1 MDPPDGAERR
11 PGFPALGMKRSKARL
26 TKTVGLSGPRASAIR
41 IALPVAA
48 AGLLGKSRL
57 DWQVSLS
64 GTLHLWN
71 RSASIAPCAKSS
83 TIVSSRLSSLYSS
96 AAMPFTPLRT
106 GLSVTRPSLSRRFRI
121 TFRCYA
127 ISSPGYHIRTTSTC
141 PVNNPPP
148 ADHWLITPLLGKGP
162 AADDGCVPPQ
172 PNSQQTKA
180 QPKQQLGWALVCLR
194 PTHDQSAS
202 RSLSP
207 HCKQAESTRGI
218 HQQDHRPARCEA
230 RWRDSERTDAPFAVG
245 ELSGWPG
252 QPVPK

>member
-141 PVNNPPP
+141 PANNPPP

-172 PNSQQTKA
+172 PA
-180 QPKQQLGWALVCLR
+180 QKDPDLEALGPSPRRRACPLPKPARAGRQDR
-194 PTHDQSAS
+194 PQSGPRVRRLMCPA
-202 RSLSP
+202 
-207 HCKQAESTRGI
+207 
-218 HQQDHRPARCEA
+218 RPARP
-230 RWRDSERTDAPFAVG
+230 RDC
-245 ELSGWPG
+245 
-252 QPVPK
+252 